1 MKKAL
6 LVLAVMVVALACFV
20 PAAFATTGVVA
31 ENHISWWTPAKS
43 FTAAGKVD
51 AVDTTNGRLVVR
63 VTLASIG
70 VAPYLGDDLT
80 VVVTPK
86 TQLLKP
92 HGRLFKAITMS
103 DIRLGDHVRV
113 TGAIDLTVPAQ
124 PVFTADRVVASH
136 VLNPNQIKWF
146 AFRGP
151 VKSIDLTGG
160 TIVAR
165 PLLVTRGL
173 WDIIG
178 VKTTFVVAPTARI
191 FILGR
196 GQARRAHAGR
206 PDRGERVLAQGSIDR
221 TVPATP
227 VFTIN
232 WMRVWEPVPAT

>member
-51 AVDTTNGRLVVR
+51 AVDATNGRLVVR

-124 PVFTADRVVASH
+124 PVFTANRVVATH

-173 WDIIG
+173 WDVIG

-191 FILGR
+191 FTWV
-196 GQARRAHAGR
+196 AGK
-206 PDRGERVLAQGSIDR
+206 PVVLTLADLTVGERVLAQGSIDR
-221 TVPATP
+221 SVPASP